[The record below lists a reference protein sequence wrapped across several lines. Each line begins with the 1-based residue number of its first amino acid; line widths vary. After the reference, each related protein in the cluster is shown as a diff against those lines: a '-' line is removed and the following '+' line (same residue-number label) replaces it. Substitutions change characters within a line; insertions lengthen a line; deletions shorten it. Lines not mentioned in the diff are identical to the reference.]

1 MPDYI
6 SEKEHIKQKGY
17 KEGTVG
23 HPLPGVAVKVVDP
36 DTYKPLP
43 PDTEGLLLVKG
54 SNVMLGYLKDDEKT
68 REVTVRFMPCAKKAR
83 PDLYEQWEEAFNA
96 KNIIVRD

>member
-1 MPDYI
+1 MVEEETKKSSCPSQQYN
-6 SEKEHIKQKGY
+6 ELGECLTT
-17 KEGTVG
+17 TV
-23 HPLPGVAVKVVDP
+23 
-36 DTYKPLP
+36 
-43 PDTEGLLLVKG
+43 
-54 SNVMLGYLKDDEKT
+54 NEKT